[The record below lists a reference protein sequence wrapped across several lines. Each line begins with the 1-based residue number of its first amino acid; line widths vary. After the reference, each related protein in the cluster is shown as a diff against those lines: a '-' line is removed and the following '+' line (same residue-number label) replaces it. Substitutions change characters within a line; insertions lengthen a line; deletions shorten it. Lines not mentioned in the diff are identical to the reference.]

1 MTNCDFKVYPE
12 NAYIDLNL
20 FQLGHE
26 RCNSTHLFGPA
37 VRNHYLF
44 HYVMSGKGTLFA
56 DNTKGE
62 SIIYN
67 IEAGSGFMIFP
78 NQVTTYFA
86 DHNDPWEYIWVEF
99 DGILAKEYL
108 SGAGISLDN
117 PVYKFPLKEMRD
129 KTLGEMIYLVENRES
144 NPLHLI
150 GHLYLFFDYLTRKPK
165 QKSEAHKSGK
175 TQYYIKTAVNFMENN
190 FQKNITVDDV
200 TTHCGLTRSY
210 FGKIFKDEFDKSPQ
224 TFLIRLRMTKATE
237 LLLKT
242 DLSIGEISA
251 SVGYPD
257 QLHFSKSFKNIFG
270 CSPKQWRTEH
280 RGKE

>member
-1 MTNCDFKVYPE
+1 
-12 NAYIDLNL
+12 
-20 FQLGHE
+20 
-26 RCNSTHLFGPA
+26 
-37 VRNHYLF
+37 
-44 HYVMSGKGTLFA
+44 
-56 DNTKGE
+56 
-62 SIIYN
+62 
-67 IEAGSGFMIFP
+67 
-78 NQVTTYFA
+78 
-86 DHNDPWEYIWVEF
+86 
-99 DGILAKEYL
+99 
-108 SGAGISLDN
+108 
-117 PVYKFPLKEMRD
+117 
-129 KTLGEMIYLVENRES
+129 
-144 NPLHLI
+144 
-150 GHLYLFFDYLTRKPK
+150 
-165 QKSEAHKSGK
+165 
-175 TQYYIKTAVNFMENN
+175 MENN

-200 TTHCGLTRSY
+200 ATHCGLTRSY